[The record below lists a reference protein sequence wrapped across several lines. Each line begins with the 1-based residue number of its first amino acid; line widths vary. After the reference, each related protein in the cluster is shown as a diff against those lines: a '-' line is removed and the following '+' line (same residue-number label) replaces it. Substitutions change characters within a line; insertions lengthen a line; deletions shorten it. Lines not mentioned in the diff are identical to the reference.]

1 MQRKKSKMGKTLG
14 KTTGWIHRASLKKAG
29 VTEMTGCKYISIS
42 DDGLLIE
49 REGKQEHVDV
59 DTVILCAGQ
68 ESNNKLFDE
77 LNKLAGDILLT
88 EVPNSGNFDDRRI
101 WEESPKITDRMIRR
115 DGEILVAR
123 YQHRGF
129 RFRRLDVASLHGF
142 ENKG

>member
-68 ESNNKLFDE
+68 ESNNKLFDDSICSE
-77 LNKLAGDILLT
+77 RILI
-88 EVPNSGNFDDRRI
+88 S
-101 WEESPKITDRMIRR
+101 
-115 DGEILVAR
+115 
-123 YQHRGF
+123 
-129 RFRRLDVASLHGF
+129 
-142 ENKG
+142 